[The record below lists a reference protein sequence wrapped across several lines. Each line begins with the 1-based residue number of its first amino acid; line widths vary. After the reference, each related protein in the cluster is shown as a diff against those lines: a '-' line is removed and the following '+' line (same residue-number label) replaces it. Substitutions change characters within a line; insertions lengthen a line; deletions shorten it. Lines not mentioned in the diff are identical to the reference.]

1 MGPSERGTDDALVPD
16 GHLAVNRQPDV
27 RLALV
32 FHRAADVDIL
42 IPFAPVRGQAALQPQ
57 DALGDEQ
64 KLQVA
69 APADHLPGALPPRVG
84 LLQQKVGA
92 KAGVHPR
99 AGRNQIAFVPPAAHG
114 EVKVLVEKD
123 LRGVLAVCAVDAV
136 DIAVLTALAVF
147 AAAVPGIPVCHF
159 FPSSLLSMVF
169 IVLRFPS
176 FFNAAP
182 GL

>member
-1 MGPSERGTDDALVPD
+1 MSACRWFST
-16 GHLAVNRQPDV
+16 V
-27 RLALV
+27 RP
-32 FHRAADVDIL
+32 DVDIL
-42 IPFAPVRGQAALQPQ
+42 IPLAPVRGQAALQPQ

-69 APADHLPGALPPRVG
+69 APADHLPGAVPPRVG

-123 LRGVLAVCAVDAV
+123 LGGVLAVCAVDAV
-136 DIAVLTALAVF
+136 DIAVLTALA
-147 AAAVPGIPVCHF
+147 AICGSRARD
-159 FPSSLLSMVF
+159 SSLPFLPLLASFYGLYCTTLSLFFQRRTRSLNTQKKTDWLPARACQSVF
-169 IVLRFPS
+169 
-176 FFNAAP
+176 
-182 GL
+182 